1 MTSWLVR
8 KPVWVSLLLLV
19 LVVPWFF
26 VHLPHS
32 WRSPLLLA
40 VWDLCH
46 ILFFFCVVYA
56 VQWRYKLVSA
66 RSWFLVAALAFAV
79 GGSIEMIQGMT
90 GRNASW
96 GDVARNMTG
105 VWLGLAWGVAQAQW
119 LRWHRV
125 LSAVAL
131 AVLFVPF
138 INLAVDRVKSFNEF
152 PVLANFE
159 RPVGVDYWRG
169 DVSIATVPGRDNANG
184 HALKVELNTARY
196 SGFYFEHFPADWRG
210 YKRLH
215 FDLFNPGEKSLTMVL
230 RVHDVWHQQ
239 SGQAYGDRYNVRFQA
254 EPGWNSYQFALD
266 DLLNAPTKRDMDL
279 SRIQTLGIF
288 TMNLP
293 QPVTLYFDNF
303 RLEP

>member
-1 MTSWLVR
+1 MTSWLRR
-8 KPVWVSLLLLV
+8 KPVWVLLLLMV

-46 ILFFFCVVYA
+46 IVFFFCVVYA
-56 VQWRYKLVSA
+56 VQWRYKLTSF
-66 RSWFLVAALAFAV
+66 RSWFIVAAVAFAL
-79 GGSIEMIQGMT
+79 GGSIEIIQGMT

-105 VWLGLAWGVAQAQW
+105 VWLGLAWGVTRAKG
-119 LRWHRV
+119 LRWHRA
-125 LSAVAL
+125 LSAIAL
-131 AVLFVPF
+131 AVLFIPF
-138 INLAVDRVKSFNEF
+138 THLAVDRAKSLREF

-159 RPVGVDYWRG
+159 RPVGVVYWGR
-169 DVSIATVPGRDNANG
+169 DVSIAPAPQREAAND
-184 HALKVELNTARY
+184 HALKVELSTARY

-210 YKRLH
+210 YKSLH
-215 FDLFNPGEKSLTMVL
+215 FELFNPTEKSLTMVL
-230 RVHDVWHQQ
+230 RLHDAWHHQ
-239 SGQAYGDRYNVRFQA
+239 SGQAYGDRFNIRFQV
-254 EPGWNSYQFALD
+254 EPGWNAYQFSLD
-266 DLLNAPTKRDMDL
+266 DVRNAPTKRDMDL

-293 QPVTLYFDNF
+293 QPTTLYFDNL